1 MFYLDGGNIYIHRG
15 DSASFDIVFGKSQ
28 STSEYQITAQDVYGV
43 NWIPEDGTHVR
54 FSVKCD
60 VDRLRPVIQKD
71 LVVTNGFVSIGLF
84 PKDTSGLP
92 FGEYKWDIR
101 IGFEDSDTMDWNTP
115 VNPMSLY
122 ICEVVGNV

>member
-1 MFYLDGGNIYIHRG
+1 MFYLKGGNIWIHRG
-15 DSASFDIVFGKSQ
+15 DSASFDIVFGQ
-28 STSEYQITAQDVYGV
+28 AQANNEFQISARDIYGV

-60 VDRLRPVIQKD
+60 VDKPKAVIQKD
-71 LVVTNGFVSIGLF
+71 LVVTNGFVSIALF
-84 PKDTSGLP
+84 PKDTRGLP

-115 VNPMSLY
+115 INPLSLY
-122 ICEVVGNV
+122 VCEVVGNV